1 LAVPL
6 ELVCMELLVGVFCT
20 VLPRHTLYLLWDTVR
35 SSYLAHMGH
44 LRCSMRWAAHH
55 RGSCSY

>member
-1 LAVPL
+1 VPL

-44 LRCSMRWAAHH
+44 LRCFMRW
-55 RGSCSY
+55 GCPS